1 MFCRYY
7 IHTCHKKQRLKCLHY
22 DKIMILYIKRRGR
35 DTMDRLSIGN
45 KIKELRTKA
54 GFNQSIIA
62 EYLQVDQSLIS
73 KIEKGEREAST
84 DVLKKLAELFGCKVS
99 AIINEKEDISCLNVA
114 FRTNGM
120 SKDDL
125 NSIAVINRIALNLE
139 NMQRILE
146 G

>member
-1 MFCRYY
+1 
-7 IHTCHKKQRLKCLHY
+7 
-22 DKIMILYIKRRGR
+22 
-35 DTMDRLSIGN
+35 MDRLSIGN

-99 AIINEKEDISCLNVA
+99 AIINEEEGISRLNVA

-139 NMQRILE
+139 NMKRMLE
-146 G
+146 GLSK